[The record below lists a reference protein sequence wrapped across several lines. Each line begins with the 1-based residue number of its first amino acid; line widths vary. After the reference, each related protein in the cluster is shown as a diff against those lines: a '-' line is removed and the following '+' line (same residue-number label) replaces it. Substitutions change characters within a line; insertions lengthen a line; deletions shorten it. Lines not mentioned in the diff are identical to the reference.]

1 MNVFNSWQVY
11 RPVATRAS
19 LLFFCISDLALVD
32 PMYQYSLPW
41 FIHLFIRAT
50 ESAAQSPQID
60 QRIINLNDFF
70 TYSLYINV
78 CRSLFEK
85 HKLMFSLMLCIKI
98 LQVTYFYHLCSLAYP
113 NSIVGNFLFFSF
125 SFILMQMNH
134 FYFHHQQTYKVTKT
148 WDRVGGTTSLGYT
161 WWN

>member
-1 MNVFNSWQVY
+1 MGTVAVFVEDIDMNVFNSWQVY

-50 ESAAQSPQID
+50 ESAAQAPQIE

-78 CRSLFEK
+78 CRSLFEM

-98 LQVTYFYHLCSLAYP
+98 LQVIYFCTFCARLLIQIQS
-113 NSIVGNFLFFSF
+113 SGIFFFS
-125 SFILMQMNH
+125 SFCSFQC
-134 FYFHHQQTYKVTKT
+134 K
-148 WDRVGGTTSLGYT
+148 
-161 WWN
+161 

>member
-148 WDRVGGTTSLGYT
+148 
-161 WWN
+161 

>member
-1 MNVFNSWQVY
+1 MNVLHSWQVY

-41 FIHLFIRAT
+41 FINLFIRAT
-50 ESAAQSPQID
+50 ESAAQAPQIE
-60 QRIINLNDFF
+60 QRIVNLNDFF

-98 LQVTYFYHLCSLAYP
+98 LQVIALLLPFVLARLRIRIQSSATFSLIFPLFFLAKV
-113 NSIVGNFLFFSF
+113 NHFLFS
-125 SFILMQMNH
+125 SPTNI
-134 FYFHHQQTYKVTKT
+134 
-148 WDRVGGTTSLGYT
+148 R
-161 WWN
+161 